1 MWSGCDLSAEE
12 DPKYA
17 RRCVSCF
24 QKDRPLYDSVLGRES
39 KAFLEAYED
48 EQAITWKEPALQNLF
63 LPIEG
68 PSELQAYSKKPEYL
82 DPRHCR
88 ICHHSGG
95 EGPLDAFGLTP
106 ELTRHVLE
114 AHRFLPA
121 EYRHYVLRMTA
132 SAGLVE
138 VPSQVLRSRGAAY
151 RSRLSDTNFKTG
163 VCACCARG
171 ERRSQLRRVT
181 FPSMDTQCVPEWL
194 QWSQECWEAV
204 TIFLFEVW
212 DRR

>member
-1 MWSGCDLSAEE
+1 MCSGCDQSARE
-12 DPKYA
+12 DPMYA

-24 QKDRPLYDSVLGRES
+24 QNEGPLYDSVLGRES

-48 EQAITWKEPALQNLF
+48 EQDITWKEPALQNLF

-68 PSELQAYSKKPEYL
+68 ASELRAYSSKPEYL

-88 ICHHSGG
+88 LCHHSGG

-106 ELTRHVLE
+106 ELVRHVLE
-114 AHRFLPA
+114 AHGLLPA
-121 EYRHYVLRMTA
+121 EYRHHVLRMTA

-151 RSRLSDTNFKTG
+151 RSRLCDANFKTG
-163 VCACCARG
+163 ICACCARG
-171 ERRSQLRRVT
+171 ERRSQLMRVT

-194 QWSQECWEAV
+194 QWSQECWEVV
-204 TIFLFEVW
+204 TIFLPSSVCFI
-212 DRR
+212 

>member
-1 MWSGCDLSAEE
+1 MCSGCDMSAEE

-24 QKDRPLYDSVLGRES
+24 QKDRPLYDTVLGRES

-48 EQAITWKEPALQNLF
+48 RQAIAWREPALQSLF

-95 EGPLDAFGLTP
+95 EGPLDACGLTP
-106 ELTRHVLE
+106 ELSRHVLE
-114 AHRFLPA
+114 VHWFLPA
-121 EYRHYVLRMTA
+121 EYRHRALRMTA

-151 RSRLSDTNFKTG
+151 PSRLSDANLKTG
-163 VCACCARG
+163 ICACCTMGRA
-171 ERRSQLRRVT
+171 
-181 FPSMDTQCVPEWL
+181 P
-194 QWSQECWEAV
+194 
-204 TIFLFEVW
+204 
-212 DRR
+212 